1 MNGSTE
7 TQIPNTSV
15 GFNQTT
21 LFQNNLIANKV
32 VNDKTLTLNDML
44 IKNRELGN
52 MILSANDETY
62 QWRKV
67 VGENNEDL
75 ITIDHYDGT
84 LSTPQLTIFD
94 TSTSINTSLN
104 GFITENKNPNRI
116 EIDTNSITSYTLTP
130 SQLWNGLIVLEMV
143 GLSNLNVYMPNA
155 SDIFNDA
162 RFSSLSIGNYIDC
175 TIEHLSVLDTGIKFT
190 LNDSQDGGT
199 TSKTY
204 DIGFDVFK
212 DQNIMIRIILESITP
227 KTAQYI
233 IIRKTTNV

>member
-1 MNGSTE
+1 MSELTE
-7 TQIPNTSV
+7 NQIPNTSV

-32 VNDKTLTLNDML
+32 NNDKTLTLNDML
-44 IKNRELGN
+44 IKNRESGN
-52 MILSANDETY
+52 ILLSSNDETY

-67 VGENNEDL
+67 VGENSEDI

-84 LSTPQLTIFD
+84 LSTPQLSIFD
-94 TSTSINTSLN
+94 SSTSINTILN

-116 EIDTNSITSYTLTP
+116 EIDTNTITSYSLTA
-130 SQLWNGLIVLEMV
+130 SQLWNGLIILEMV
-143 GLSNLNVYMPNA
+143 GLSNLNVYMPSA
-155 SDIFNDA
+155 DDIFNDT
-162 RFSSLSIGNYIDC
+162 RFTSLSIGNYIDC

-204 DIGFDVFK
+204 DIGFDVVK
-212 DQNIMIRIILESITP
+212 DQNIMIRIILESLTP

-233 IIRKTTNV
+233 LIRKTTNI